1 MSVSSVWF
9 IVLFRQFIYLLIFC
23 YFFGQLLREELK
35 SSTHC
40 QVVYFKKKSMNFCFM
55 YFKAPMLL
63 HLELYLLSELAL
75 YHYEMSISISG
86 NTSCL
91 EVYFVINTPLPD
103 FLGLLHLFPSFF
115 FPFSRHF
122 TFKVHFL
129 TTLELTISKSSL
141 MVSAFYV
148 EHLAH
153 YYLHNY
159 GYIWVYVYHLVM

>member
-1 MSVSSVWF
+1 
-9 IVLFRQFIYLLIFC
+9 
-23 YFFGQLLREELK
+23 
-35 SSTHC
+35 
-40 QVVYFKKKSMNFCFM
+40 MNFCFM

-159 GYIWVYVYHLVM
+159 GCIWVYVYHLVMWFLFVLSDFISFFMHTSQWVKYFLYFIFIILLAF